1 MTITQLKYTLA
12 VAEYG
17 NFTTASEKCFVTQPT
32 LSMQVQKLEEE
43 LGVTIFNRSTKPLQ
57 VTEVGEKVLNQARKI
72 IEESTRMN
80 DVISEEKGVIGGT
93 LKVGIIPTVTS
104 TLLPLFLNIFTK
116 KHKNVDLKIEEFNTE
131 TIVQKLEDNSIDC
144 AIAATPLNNEK
155 VIERPL
161 YYEPFVAYVPKHH
174 SLSGNKYLEIDD
186 LTNGDLLIL
195 QDGHCFR
202 NQVLNLCS
210 LEDLNKQYE
219 LKSGSFETLINLSNN
234 GPWMTIIPYLHSN
247 NLSPKNIENVIPF
260 QDPAPARE
268 ISMIY
273 SKSQLKLPVINA
285 LMSNI
290 SSVIRGQIKYNDIK
304 IMLSLIHI

>member
-1 MTITQLKYTLA
+1 
-12 VAEYG
+12 
-17 NFTTASEKCFVTQPT
+17 
-32 LSMQVQKLEEE
+32 MQVQKLEEE
-43 LGVTIFNRSTKPLQ
+43 LGVTIFNRSTKPLK

-72 IEESTRMN
+72 IEESSRM
-80 DVISEEKGVIGGT
+80 DDIISEEKGVIGGT

-116 KHKNVDLKIEEFNTE
+116 KHKNVKLKIEEFNTE
-131 TIVQKLEDNSIDC
+131 TLIDKLVDGSVDC
-144 AIAATPLNNEK
+144 AIAATPLNNDK
-155 VIERPL
+155 ILERPL
-161 YYEPFVAYVPKHH
+161 FYEPFVAYVPSHH

-186 LTNGDLLIL
+186 LSNGNLLIL

-210 LEDLNKQYE
+210 LEDLNKEYE
-219 LKSGSFETLINLSNN
+219 LRSGSFETLINLSNN

-247 NLSPKNIENVIPF
+247 NLSPKDLQNIIPF

-285 LMSNI
+285 LMSTI

-304 IMLSLIHI
+304 IMSPVSV

>member
-12 VAEYG
+12 VAEHG
-17 NFTTASEKCFVTQPT
+17 NFTTASDKCFVTQPT

-43 LGVTIFNRSTKPLQ
+43 LGVVIFNRSTKPLQ
-57 VTEVGEKVLNQARKI
+57 VTEIGQKVLFQAKKI
-72 IEESTRMN
+72 VEESSRMN
-80 DVISEEKGVIGGT
+80 DVVSEEKGIIGGT
-93 LKVGIIPTVTS
+93 LKVGIIPTVSS

-116 KHKNVDLKIEEFNTE
+116 KHKNVELKIEEFNTE
-131 TIVQKLEDNSIDC
+131 TINQKLEDNTIDC
-144 AIAATPLNNEK
+144 AIAATPLNNNRI
-155 VIERPL
+155 IERPL
-161 YYEPFVAYVPKHH
+161 YYEPFVAYVPNHH
-174 SLSGNKYLEIDD
+174 FLAGNKVLELDD
-186 LTNGDLLIL
+186 LSNGDILIL

-210 LEDLNKQYE
+210 FEDLNKQYE

-247 NLSPKNIENVIPF
+247 NLSPKNLENIIPF
-260 QDPAPARE
+260 QDPSPARE

-285 LMSNI
+285 LMITI

-304 IMLSLIHI
+304 IMSPVN

>member
-12 VAEYG
+12 VAEHG

-80 DVISEEKGVIGGT
+80 DVISEEKGIIGGT

-144 AIAATPLNNEK
+144 AIAATPLSNDK

-247 NLSPKNIENVIPF
+247 NLSPKNIENIIPF

-304 IMLSLIHI
+304 IVSPVSV

>member
-12 VAEYG
+12 VAEFG

-72 IEESTRMN
+72 IEESSRMN

-144 AIAATPLNNEK
+144 AIAATPLSNDK

-247 NLSPKNIENVIPF
+247 NLSPKNIENIIPF

-304 IMLSLIHI
+304 IMSPVSV

>member
-12 VAEYG
+12 VAEHG

-131 TIVQKLEDNSIDC
+131 TIIQKLEDNTIDC
-144 AIAATPLNNEK
+144 AIAATPLSNNK
-155 VIERPL
+155 IVERPL

-304 IMLSLIHI
+304 IMSPVSV

>member
-12 VAEYG
+12 VAEHG
-17 NFTTASEKCFVTQPT
+17 NFTTASDKCFVTQPT

-43 LGVTIFNRSTKPLQ
+43 LGVVIFNRSTKPLQ
-57 VTEVGEKVLNQARKI
+57 VTEIGQKVLFQAKKI
-72 IEESTRMN
+72 VEESSRMN
-80 DVISEEKGVIGGT
+80 DVVSEEKGIIGGT
-93 LKVGIIPTVTS
+93 LKVGIIPTVSS

-116 KHKNVDLKIEEFNTE
+116 KHKNVELKIEEFNTE
-131 TIVQKLEDNSIDC
+131 TINQKLEDNTIDC
-144 AIAATPLNNEK
+144 AIAATPLNNNRI
-155 VIERPL
+155 IERPL
-161 YYEPFVAYVPKHH
+161 YYEPFVAYVPNHH
-174 SLSGNKYLEIDD
+174 FLAGNKVLEVDD
-186 LTNGDLLIL
+186 LSNGDILIL

-210 LEDLNKQYE
+210 FEDLNKHYE

-247 NLSPKNIENVIPF
+247 NLSPKNLENIIPF
-260 QDPAPARE
+260 LDPSPARE

-285 LMSNI
+285 LMTTI

-304 IMLSLIHI
+304 IMSPVN

>member
-80 DVISEEKGVIGGT
+80 DVISEEKGIIGGT
-93 LKVGIIPTVTS
+93 LKVGIIPTVSS

-144 AIAATPLNNEK
+144 AIAATPLSNDK

-210 LEDLNKQYE
+210 LEDINKQYE

-247 NLSPKNIENVIPF
+247 NLSPKNIENIIPF
-260 QDPAPARE
+260 HDPAPARE

-304 IMLSLIHI
+304 IMSPVSV

>member
-57 VTEVGEKVLNQARKI
+57 VTEIGNKVLIQARKI
-72 IEESTRMN
+72 VEESSRMN
-80 DVISEEKGVIGGT
+80 DVISEEKGIIGGT
-93 LKVGIIPTVTS
+93 LNVGIIPTVSS
-104 TLLPLFLNIFTK
+104 TLLPLFLNIFIK
-116 KHKNVDLKIEEFNTE
+116 KHKNVELKIEEYNTD
-131 TIVQKLEDNSIDC
+131 TMSKKLEDNTIDC
-144 AIAATPLNNEK
+144 AIAATPLNNSK
-155 VIERPL
+155 IIERPI
-161 YYEPFVAYVPKHH
+161 YYEPFVAYVPEHH
-174 SLSGNKYLEIDD
+174 FLSGNKSLGLDD
-186 LTNGDLLIL
+186 LSNSDLLIL

-210 LEDLNKQYE
+210 IDDVNKQYE

-247 NLSPKNIENVIPF
+247 NLSSNNIQNIIPF
-260 QDPAPARE
+260 EDPAPARE

-285 LMSNI
+285 LMDTV

-304 IMLSLIHI
+304 IMSPASV

>member
-57 VTEVGEKVLNQARKI
+57 VTEVGKKVLIQAKKI
-72 IEESTRMN
+72 VEESSRMN
-80 DVISEEKGVIGGT
+80 DVISEEKGIIGGS
-93 LKVGIIPTVTS
+93 LKVGIIPTVS
-104 TLLPLFLNIFTK
+104 PTLLPLFLNIFIK
-116 KHKNVDLKIEEFNTE
+116 KHKNVELKIEEYNTD
-131 TIVQKLEDNSIDC
+131 IISKKLEDNTIDC
-144 AIAATPLNNEK
+144 AIAATPLNNSRI
-155 VIERPL
+155 IERPL

-174 SLSGNKYLEIDD
+174 FLSGNKSLEISD
-186 LTNGDLLIL
+186 LSNSDLLIL
-195 QDGHCFR
+195 EDGHCFR
-202 NQVLNLCS
+202 NQVLNLCT

-247 NLSPKNIENVIPF
+247 NLSTNNIQNIIPF
-260 QDPAPARE
+260 DDPAPARE

-273 SKSQLKLPVINA
+273 SKSQLKLPVIKA
-285 LMSNI
+285 LMSTI

-304 IMLSLIHI
+304 IMSPAVV

>member
-57 VTEVGEKVLNQARKI
+57 VTDIGEKVLIQAKKI
-72 IEESTRMN
+72 VEESSRMN
-80 DVISEEKGVIGGT
+80 DVISEQKGIIGGT
-93 LKVGIIPTVTS
+93 LKVGIIPTVSS
-104 TLLPLFLNIFTK
+104 TLLPLFLNIFIK
-116 KHKNVDLKIEEFNTE
+116 KHKNVDLKIEEYNTD
-131 TIVQKLEDNSIDC
+131 TISKKLEDNTIDC
-144 AIAATPLNNEK
+144 AIAATPLYNSK
-155 VIERPL
+155 IIERPI
-161 YYEPFVAYVPKHH
+161 YYEPFVAYVPEHH
-174 SLSGNKYLEIDD
+174 FLSGNKSLGLDD
-186 LTNGDLLIL
+186 LSNSDLLIL
-195 QDGHCFR
+195 EDGHCFR

-210 LEDLNKQYE
+210 LDDLNKQYE

-247 NLSPKNIENVIPF
+247 NLSSNNIQNIIPF
-260 QDPAPARE
+260 EDPAPARE

-285 LMSNI
+285 LMDTI

-304 IMLSLIHI
+304 IMSPTSV

>member
-12 VAEYG
+12 VAEHG

-131 TIVQKLEDNSIDC
+131 TIIQKLEDNTIDC
-144 AIAATPLNNEK
+144 AIAATPLSNNK
-155 VIERPL
+155 IVERPL

-304 IMLSLIHI
+304 IMSPISV

>member
-80 DVISEEKGVIGGT
+80 DVISEEKGIIGGT

-144 AIAATPLNNEK
+144 AIAATPLSNDK

-247 NLSPKNIENVIPF
+247 NLSPKNIENIIPF

-304 IMLSLIHI
+304 IMSPVSV

>member
-12 VAEYG
+12 VAEHG
-17 NFTTASEKCFVTQPT
+17 NFTTASDKCFVTQPT

-43 LGVTIFNRSTKPLQ
+43 LGVVIFNRSTKPLQ
-57 VTEVGEKVLNQARKI
+57 VTEIGQKVLFQAKKI
-72 IEESTRMN
+72 IEESSRMN
-80 DVISEEKGVIGGT
+80 DVVSEEKGIIGGT
-93 LKVGIIPTVTS
+93 LKVGIIPTVSS

-116 KHKNVDLKIEEFNTE
+116 KHKNVELKIEEFNTE
-131 TIVQKLEDNSIDC
+131 TINQKLEDNTIDC
-144 AIAATPLNNEK
+144 AIAATPLNNNRI
-155 VIERPL
+155 IERPL
-161 YYEPFVAYVPKHH
+161 YYEPFVAYVPNHH
-174 SLSGNKYLEIDD
+174 FLAGNKVLEVDD
-186 LTNGDLLIL
+186 LSNGDILIL

-202 NQVLNLCS
+202 DQVLNLCS
-210 LEDLNKQYE
+210 FEDLNKQYE

-247 NLSPKNIENVIPF
+247 NLSPKNLENIIPF
-260 QDPAPARE
+260 QDPSPARE

-285 LMSNI
+285 LMTTI

-304 IMLSLIHI
+304 IMSPVN

>member
-12 VAEYG
+12 VAEHG

-43 LGVTIFNRSTKPLQ
+43 LGITIFNRSTKPLQ

-80 DVISEEKGVIGGT
+80 DVISEEKGIIGGT

-144 AIAATPLNNEK
+144 AIAATPLSNDK
-155 VIERPL
+155 VLERPL

-174 SLSGNKYLEIDD
+174 SLSGNKYLELDD

-247 NLSPKNIENVIPF
+247 NLSPKNIENIIPF

-304 IMLSLIHI
+304 IMSPVSV

>member
-12 VAEYG
+12 VAEHG

-43 LGVTIFNRSTKPLQ
+43 LGITIFIRSTKPLQ

-80 DVISEEKGVIGGT
+80 DVISEEKGIIGGT

-131 TIVQKLEDNSIDC
+131 TLVQKLEDNSIDC
-144 AIAATPLNNEK
+144 AIAATPLSNDK
-155 VIERPL
+155 VLERPL

-174 SLSGNKYLEIDD
+174 SLSGNKYLELDD

-247 NLSPKNIENVIPF
+247 NLSPKNIENIIPF

-304 IMLSLIHI
+304 IMSPVSV

>member
-57 VTEVGEKVLNQARKI
+57 VTDVGEKVLFQARKI
-72 IEESTRMN
+72 VEESSRMN
-80 DVISEEKGVIGGT
+80 DVISEEKGIIGGT
-93 LKVGIIPTVTS
+93 LKVGIIPTVSS
-104 TLLPLFLNIFTK
+104 TLLPLFLNIFIK
-116 KHKNVDLKIEEFNTE
+116 KHKNVELKIEEYNTD
-131 TIVQKLEDNSIDC
+131 TLSKKLEDNTIDC
-144 AIAATPLNNEK
+144 AIAATPLNNSK
-155 VIERPL
+155 IIERPI
-161 YYEPFVAYVPKHH
+161 YYEPFVAYVPEHH
-174 SLSGNKYLEIDD
+174 FLSGNKSLELDD
-186 LTNGDLLIL
+186 LSNSDLLIL
-195 QDGHCFR
+195 KDGHCFR

-210 LEDLNKQYE
+210 IDDINKQYE

-247 NLSPKNIENVIPF
+247 NLSSNNIQNIIPF
-260 QDPAPARE
+260 ADPTPARE

-285 LMSNI
+285 LMDTI

-304 IMLSLIHI
+304 IMSPASV

>member
-12 VAEYG
+12 VAEHG
-17 NFTTASEKCFVTQPT
+17 NFTTASDKCFVTQPT

-43 LGVTIFNRSTKPLQ
+43 LGVVIFNRSTKPLQ
-57 VTEVGEKVLNQARKI
+57 VTEIGKKVLFQAKKI
-72 IEESTRMN
+72 VEESSRMN
-80 DVISEEKGVIGGT
+80 DVVSEEKGIIGGT
-93 LKVGIIPTVTS
+93 LKVGIIPTVSS

-116 KHKNVDLKIEEFNTE
+116 KHKNVELKIEEFNTE
-131 TIVQKLEDNSIDC
+131 TINQKLEDNTIDC
-144 AIAATPLNNEK
+144 AIAATPLNNNRI
-155 VIERPL
+155 IERPL
-161 YYEPFVAYVPKHH
+161 YYEPFVAYVPEHH
-174 SLSGNKYLEIDD
+174 FLAGNKVLEVDD
-186 LTNGDLLIL
+186 LSNGDILIL
-195 QDGHCFR
+195 KDGHCFR

-210 LEDLNKQYE
+210 FEDLNKQYE

-247 NLSPKNIENVIPF
+247 NLSPKNLENIIPF
-260 QDPAPARE
+260 EEPSPARE

-285 LMSNI
+285 LMTTI

-304 IMLSLIHI
+304 IMSPVN

>member
-12 VAEYG
+12 VAKYG

-57 VTEVGEKVLNQARKI
+57 VTDVGEKVLFQARKI
-72 IEESTRMN
+72 VEESSRMN
-80 DVISEEKGVIGGT
+80 DVISEEKGIIGGT
-93 LKVGIIPTVTS
+93 LKVGIIPTVSS
-104 TLLPLFLNIFTK
+104 TLLPLFLNIFIK
-116 KHKNVDLKIEEFNTE
+116 KHKNVELKIEEYNTD
-131 TIVQKLEDNSIDC
+131 TLSKKLEDNTIDC
-144 AIAATPLNNEK
+144 AIAATPLNNSK
-155 VIERPL
+155 IIERPI
-161 YYEPFVAYVPKHH
+161 YYEPFVAYVPEHH
-174 SLSGNKYLEIDD
+174 FLSGNKSLGLDD
-186 LTNGDLLIL
+186 LSNSDLLIL
-195 QDGHCFR
+195 EDGHCFR

-210 LEDLNKQYE
+210 IDDVNKHYE

-247 NLSPKNIENVIPF
+247 NLSSNNIQNIIPF
-260 QDPAPARE
+260 EDPAPARE

-285 LMSNI
+285 LMDTI

-304 IMLSLIHI
+304 IMSPASV

>member
-12 VAEYG
+12 VAEHG
-17 NFTTASEKCFVTQPT
+17 NFTTASDKCFVTQPT

-43 LGVTIFNRSTKPLQ
+43 LGVVIFNRSTKPLQ
-57 VTEVGEKVLNQARKI
+57 VTEIGQKVLFQAKKI
-72 IEESTRMN
+72 VEESSRMN
-80 DVISEEKGVIGGT
+80 DVVSEEKGIIGGT
-93 LKVGIIPTVTS
+93 LKVGIIPTVSS

-116 KHKNVDLKIEEFNTE
+116 KHKNVELKIEEFNTD
-131 TIVQKLEDNSIDC
+131 TINQKLEDNTIDC
-144 AIAATPLNNEK
+144 AIAATPLNNNRI
-155 VIERPL
+155 IERPL
-161 YYEPFVAYVPKHH
+161 YYEPFVAYVPEHH
-174 SLSGNKYLEIDD
+174 FLAGNKILDVDD
-186 LTNGDLLIL
+186 LSNGDILIL
-195 QDGHCFR
+195 KDGHCFR

-210 LEDLNKQYE
+210 FEDLNKQYE

-247 NLSPKNIENVIPF
+247 NLSAKNLENIIPF
-260 QDPAPARE
+260 EDPSPARE

-285 LMSNI
+285 LMTTI

-304 IMLSLIHI
+304 IMSPVS

>member
-12 VAEYG
+12 VAEFG

-57 VTEVGEKVLNQARKI
+57 VTEIGEKVLTQAKRI
-72 IEESTRMN
+72 IQESSRMN
-80 DVISEEKGVIGGT
+80 DVITEEKGIIGGT
-93 LKVGIIPTVTS
+93 LKVGVIPTVSS
-104 TLLPLFLNIFTK
+104 TLLPLFLNIFIK
-116 KHKNVDLKIEEFNTE
+116 KNKNVDLKIEEFSTD
-131 TIVQKLEDNSIDC
+131 TIVEKLHNNTIDC
-144 AIAATPLNNEK
+144 AIAATPLENKDIIEK
-155 VIERPL
+155 PL
-161 YYEPFVAYVPKHH
+161 YYEPFVAYVPPHH
-174 SLSGNKYLEIDD
+174 SLAGNKNLELDD

-195 QDGHCFR
+195 KDGHCFR

-210 LEDLNKQYE
+210 IEDLNKQYE

-247 NLSPKNIENVIPF
+247 NLSPKNVQNIIPF
-260 QDPAPARE
+260 QDPVPARE
-268 ISMIY
+268 ISMVY

-285 LMSNI
+285 LTSSI
-290 SSVIRGQIKYNDIK
+290 SSVIRGHIKYNDVK
-304 IMLSLIHI
+304 IMSPLSA

>member
-12 VAEYG
+12 VAEHG
-17 NFTTASEKCFVTQPT
+17 NFTTASDKCFVTQPT

-43 LGVTIFNRSTKPLQ
+43 LGVIIFNRSTKPLQ
-57 VTEVGEKVLNQARKI
+57 VTDIGLKVLFQAKKI
-72 IEESTRMN
+72 IDESSRMN
-80 DVISEEKGVIGGT
+80 DVISEEKGIVGGT
-93 LKVGIIPTVTS
+93 LKVGIIPTVSS

-116 KHKNVDLKIEEFNTE
+116 KHKNVELKIEEFNTE
-131 TIVQKLEDNSIDC
+131 TINQKLEDNTIDC
-144 AIAATPLNNEK
+144 AIAATPLNNNRI
-155 VIERPL
+155 IERPL
-161 YYEPFVAYVPKHH
+161 YYEPFVAYVPEHH
-174 SLSGNKYLEIDD
+174 FLSGNKVLEVDD
-186 LTNGDLLIL
+186 LSNGDILIL
-195 QDGHCFR
+195 KDGHCFR

-210 LEDLNKQYE
+210 FEDLNKQYE

-247 NLSPKNIENVIPF
+247 NLSAKNLENIIPF
-260 QDPAPARE
+260 EEPSPARE

-285 LMSNI
+285 LMTTI

-304 IMLSLIHI
+304 IMSPVN

>member
-12 VAEYG
+12 VAEHG

-80 DVISEEKGVIGGT
+80 DVISEEKGIIGGT

-144 AIAATPLNNEK
+144 AIAATPLSNDK

-247 NLSPKNIENVIPF
+247 NLSPKNIENIIPF

-285 LMSNI
+285 LITNI

-304 IMLSLIHI
+304 IMSPVSV

>member
-12 VAEYG
+12 VAEHG
-17 NFTTASEKCFVTQPT
+17 NFTTASDKCFVTQPT

-57 VTEVGEKVLNQARKI
+57 VTEIGDKILSQARKI

-80 DVISEEKGVIGGT
+80 DVISEEKGIIGGT
-93 LKVGIIPTVTS
+93 LKVGIIPTVSS

-116 KHKNVDLKIEEFNTE
+116 KHNNVDLKIEEFNTE
-131 TIVQKLEDNSIDC
+131 TITQKLEDNSIDC
-144 AIAATPLNNEK
+144 AIAATPLNSLK
-155 VIERPL
+155 IIERPL
-161 YYEPFVAYVPKHH
+161 YYEPFVAYVPRHH
-174 SLSGNKYLEIDD
+174 SLSNHDLLDVDD
-186 LTNGDLLIL
+186 LSNGDLLIL
-195 QDGHCFR
+195 KDGHCFR
-202 NQVLNLCS
+202 NQILNICT

-219 LKSGSFETLINLSNN
+219 LKSGSFETLINLSNS
-234 GPWMTIIPYLHSN
+234 GPWMTIIPSLHSN
-247 NLSPKNIENVIPF
+247 NLSDKNLENIIPF
-260 QDPAPARE
+260 RDPAPARE

-285 LMSNI
+285 LVTTI

-304 IMLSLIHI
+304 IMSPVS

>member
-12 VAEYG
+12 VAEHG
-17 NFTTASEKCFVTQPT
+17 NFTVASEKCFVTQPT

-43 LGVTIFNRSTKPLQ
+43 LGITIFNRSTKPLQ

-80 DVISEEKGVIGGT
+80 DVISEEKGIIGGT

-131 TIVQKLEDNSIDC
+131 TLVQKLEDNSIDC
-144 AIAATPLNNEK
+144 AIAATPLSNDK
-155 VIERPL
+155 VLERPL

-174 SLSGNKYLEIDD
+174 SLSGNKYLELDD

-247 NLSPKNIENVIPF
+247 NLSPKNIENIIPF

-304 IMLSLIHI
+304 IMSPVSV

>member
-43 LGVTIFNRSTKPLQ
+43 LGVTIFNRSTKPLM
-57 VTEVGEKVLNQARKI
+57 VTDVGEKVLFQARKI
-72 IEESTRMN
+72 VEESSRMN
-80 DVISEEKGVIGGT
+80 DVISEEKGIIGGT
-93 LKVGIIPTVTS
+93 LKVGIIPTVSS
-104 TLLPLFLNIFTK
+104 TLLPLFLNIFIK
-116 KHKNVDLKIEEFNTE
+116 KHKNVELKIEEYNTD
-131 TIVQKLEDNSIDC
+131 TLSKKLEDNTIDC
-144 AIAATPLNNEK
+144 AIAATPLNNSK
-155 VIERPL
+155 IIERPI
-161 YYEPFVAYVPKHH
+161 YYEPFVAYVPEHH
-174 SLSGNKYLEIDD
+174 FLSGNKSLGPDD
-186 LTNGDLLIL
+186 LSNSDLLIL

-210 LEDLNKQYE
+210 IDDVNKQYE

-247 NLSPKNIENVIPF
+247 NLSSNNIQNIIPF
-260 QDPAPARE
+260 EDPAPARE

-285 LMSNI
+285 LMDTI

-304 IMLSLIHI
+304 IMSPASV